1 VPVTVEFADVLP
13 HSPTGK
19 LVRSRLRLPQA

>member
-1 VPVTVEFADVLP
+1 VLP

-19 LVRSRLRLPQA
+19 LVRSRLRLPQAWWSGR